1 MIGETVSHYRII
13 EKLGQGGMGVVYKA
27 EDTRL
32 RRPVALKFLSDALS
46 HDPFAVERFQREA
59 RAASGLSHPHISA
72 VYDVGEHKGRPFI
85 VMELLQGV
93 SLQQHIAAGGPLS
106 IDRIIDL
113 GIQLADALDAA
124 HQQHIVHR
132 DIKPGNIFVTARND
146 AKLLDFGLAKPPLD
160 AVAGSAG
167 PTEARLTDSG
177 AVLGTLAYMSP
188 EQVRGEGLD
197 SRTDLFSLG
206 AVLYEMSTGR
216 QAFPGA
222 TSGTVQDAILNRTPV
237 AAGRVNPDVPSRLE
251 EVINKA
257 LEKDRA
263 LRYQTASEIR
273 TDLLRLKRD
282 TGSAH
287 ARVESDS
294 PIRNKRPW
302 PPRYAALIAGL
313 LALGALIVA
322 GIRLGAPGATDPIDS
337 IAVLPF
343 TNSSANPD
351 SEYLSDGITESLI
364 NNLSQLP
371 ALRVTARSTVFRYK
385 GSQIDPQK
393 IGQDLRVRAVL
404 SGRVMQRGNTLIV
417 STELMD
423 VETGAQ
429 LWGRQYNRET
439 TDVFALQDEL
449 STDISEKLRLRLTR
463 EDRERLTRRYT
474 NDAAA
479 YQMYLRGRYHWNKRS
494 PEGLQTAIEYFNRAV
509 EADPAYA
516 LAYAGLADTYNLISF
531 FNIIQPREAMPQA
544 KAAAVKAL
552 QIDPNLAEAHI
563 SLGYSAYTFDWD
575 WNASTRHFDRALAL
589 NREAVMKSNSYPFY
603 LTVAGRH
610 DEAVRV
616 AKAAVESDPV
626 SASVSHTLVVQLA
639 LARRVDEA
647 IDESRRTIEIDPNF
661 AVAHDVLG
669 ILLAAK
675 GRYQE
680 ALAESQKAVAL
691 NPVSPM
697 FKAGLG
703 YVHAHLGQPDTAR
716 RIIGELTTVSGQRY
730 TPALAFALVH
740 LGLGERDQ
748 AIDWLEKAYEERYN
762 RLAYLRR
769 EPVWDPL
776 RRDPRF
782 QDLVRRIGL
791 PE

>member
-1 MIGETVSHYRII
+1 MIDETVSHYRII

-46 HDPFAVERFQREA
+46 QDLSAVERFQREA
-59 RAASGLSHPHISA
+59 RAASGLNHPHISA
-72 VYDVGEHKGRPFI
+72 VYDVGEHNGRPFI
-85 VMELLQGV
+85 VMELLQGA
-93 SLQQHIAAGGPLS
+93 SLQQQIAAGPLRT
-106 IDRIIDL
+106 DRIIEL
-113 GIQLADALDAA
+113 GIQLADALEVA

-132 DIKPGNIFVTARND
+132 DIKPGNIFVTARHE
-146 AKLLDFGLAKPPLD
+146 AKLLDFGLAKPALETI
-160 AVAGSAG
+160 AEGAA
-167 PTEARLTDSG
+167 PTEARLTGSG

-188 EQVRGEGLD
+188 EQVRGEALD
-197 SRTDLFSLG
+197 ARTDLFSLG
-206 AVLYEMSTGR
+206 AVLYEMATGR

-222 TSGTVQDAILNRTPV
+222 TSGTVQEAILNRSPV
-237 AAGRVNPDVPSRLE
+237 PAGRVNPDVPSRLE
-251 EVINKA
+251 DVINKA

-282 TGSAH
+282 TGSAP
-287 ARVESDS
+287 AAVESDS
-294 PIRNKRPW
+294 TIRRKRPW
-302 PPRYAALIAGL
+302 PHYAALIAGL
-313 LALGALIVA
+313 LALGVLIVA
-322 GIRLGAPGATDPIDS
+322 GIRIAGARGTSAIDS

-343 TNSSANPD
+343 ANSSANPD

-371 ALRVTARSTVFRYK
+371 TLRVIARSTVFRYK
-385 GSQIDPQK
+385 GQQTDPQK
-393 IGQDLRVRAVL
+393 VGQDLGVRAVL
-404 SGRVMQRGNTLIV
+404 SGRVMQRGSTLIV

-429 LWGRQYNRET
+429 LWGGQYNRER

-463 EDRERLTRRYT
+463 EDKERLTRRYT
-474 NDAAA
+474 DDATA
-479 YQMYLRGRYHWNKRS
+479 YQMYLRGRYHWNQRS
-494 PEGLQTAIEYFNRAV
+494 PEGLQRAVEYFNQAV
-509 EADPAYA
+509 AADPAYA
-516 LAYAGLADTYNLISF
+516 LAYAGLADTYNLMSF
-531 FNIIQPREAMPQA
+531 FNILRPREAMPQA

-552 QIDPNLAEAHI
+552 QIDPSLAEAHI

-575 WNASTRHFDRALAL
+575 WAASTRHFDRALAL

-610 DEAVRV
+610 EEAIRV

-639 LARRVDEA
+639 LAGRLDEA
-647 IDESRRTIEIDPNF
+647 IDESRRTIEIDPDF
-661 AVAHDVLG
+661 AVAHDVLAY
-669 ILLAAK
+669 LLVAK
-675 GRYQE
+675 GRHQE
-680 ALAESQKAVAL
+680 ALAESRKAVAL

-703 YVHAHLGQPDTAR
+703 YVHAQLGQPDAAR
-716 RIIGELTTVSGQRY
+716 QVIRELTTVSTLRY
-730 TPALAFALVH
+730 TPALAFAVVH
-740 LGLGERDQ
+740 LGLGEPDQ
-748 AIDWLEKAYEERYN
+748 ALDWLEKGYEERFI

-769 EPVWDPL
+769 EPVWDPV
-776 RRDPRF
+776 RGDPRF

>member
-1 MIGETVSHYRII
+1 MIDETVSHYRII
-13 EKLGQGGMGVVYKA
+13 DKLGEGGMGVVYKA

-46 HDPFAVERFQREA
+46 QDPFAVERFQREA
-59 RAASGLSHPHISA
+59 RAASGLNHPHISA
-72 VYDVGEHKGRPFI
+72 VYDVGEHQGRPFI

-93 SLQQHIAAGGPLS
+93 SLQQHLATGRPLS
-106 IDRIIDL
+106 TDRVIDL
-113 GIQLADALDAA
+113 GTQLADALDAA

-132 DIKPGNIFVTARND
+132 DIKPGNIFVTARNE
-146 AKLLDFGLAKPPLD
+146 AKLLDFGLAKPPRD

-188 EQVRGEGLD
+188 EQVRGEELD

-222 TSGTVQDAILNRTPV
+222 TSGTVQEAILNRTPA

-287 ARVESDS
+287 AGIESDS
-294 PIRNKRPW
+294 TIRKKRSW
-302 PPRYAALIAGL
+302 VHYAALMAGL
-313 LALGALIVA
+313 LAVGALIVT
-322 GIRLGAPGATDPIDS
+322 GIRMARPGGTDAIDS

-343 TNSSANPD
+343 ANSSANPD

-371 ALRVTARSTVFRYK
+371 TLRVIARSTVFRYK
-385 GSQIDPQK
+385 GQQTDPQK

-404 SGRVMQRGNTLIV
+404 SGRVMQRGDTLIV

-423 VETGAQ
+423 VVTGAQ

-449 STDISEKLRLRLTR
+449 STDISEKLQLRLTR
-463 EDRERLTRRYT
+463 EERQRLTRRYT
-474 NDAAA
+474 DDANA
-479 YQMYLRGRYHWNKRS
+479 YQMYLRGRYHWNQRS
-494 PEGLQTAIEYFNRAV
+494 PEGLQKAVDYFNQAV
-509 EADPAYA
+509 AADPAYA

-531 FNIIQPREAMPQA
+531 FNLLRPREAMPRA
-544 KAAAVKAL
+544 KAAAAKAL

-563 SLGYSAYTFDWD
+563 SLGYSAYMFDWD
-575 WNASTRHFDRALAL
+575 WEASTRHFDRALAL

-639 LARRVDEA
+639 LANRVDEA

-669 ILLAAK
+669 LLLATR
-675 GRYQE
+675 GRHQE
-680 ALAESQKAVAL
+680 ALAESRKAVAL
-691 NPVSPM
+691 NPISPM
-697 FKAGLG
+697 YKADLG
-703 YVHAHLGQPDTAR
+703 YTHAQLGERDAAR
-716 RIIGELTTVSGQRY
+716 RILGELAAVSGQRY
-730 TPALAFALVH
+730 TPALAFAVVH
-740 LGLGERDQ
+740 LGLGERDE

-776 RRDPRF
+776 RPDPRF

>member
-1 MIGETVSHYRII
+1 MIDETVSHYRII
-13 EKLGQGGMGVVYKA
+13 EKLGEGGMGVVYKA

-32 RRPVALKFLSDALS
+32 RRLVALKFLSEALS
-46 HDPFAVERFQREA
+46 QDPSAVERFQREA
-59 RAASGLSHPHISA
+59 RAASGLNHPHISA
-72 VYDVGEHKGRPFI
+72 VYDVGEHQGRPFI

-93 SLQQHIAAGGPLS
+93 SLQQHIATCRPLS
-106 IDRIIDL
+106 TDRIMDL

-124 HQQHIVHR
+124 HQQHIIHR
-132 DIKPGNIFVTARND
+132 DIKPGNIFVTARNE
-146 AKLLDFGLAKPPLD
+146 AKLLDFGLANPPLD
-160 AVAGSAG
+160 AAAGSAG

-188 EQVRGEGLD
+188 EQVRGEELD

-222 TSGTVQDAILNRTPV
+222 TSGTVQEAILNRTPA
-237 AAGRVNPDVPSRLE
+237 AAGRINPDVPSRLE

-294 PIRNKRPW
+294 AIRKKRPW
-302 PPRYAALIAGL
+302 SHYAALLAGL
-313 LALGALIVA
+313 LALGALAVA
-322 GIRLGAPGATDPIDS
+322 GIRMARPGGTDAIDS

-343 TNSSANPD
+343 ANSSANPD

-371 ALRVTARSTVFRYK
+371 ALRVIARSTVFRYK
-385 GSQIDPQK
+385 GQQTDPQK

-404 SGRVMQRGNTLIV
+404 SGRVMQRGDTLIV

-423 VETGAQ
+423 VVTGAQ
-429 LWGRQYNRET
+429 LWGGQYKRET

-449 STDISEKLRLRLTR
+449 STDISEKLQLRLTR
-463 EDRERLTRRYT
+463 EDRQRLTRRYT
-474 NDAAA
+474 DDATA
-479 YQMYLRGRYHWNKRS
+479 YQMYLRGRYHWNQRS
-494 PEGLQTAIEYFNRAV
+494 PEGLQKAVEYFNQAV
-509 EADPAYA
+509 SADPAYA

-531 FNIIQPREAMPQA
+531 FNLLQPREAMPQA
-544 KAAAVKAL
+544 KAAAAKAL
-552 QIDPNLAEAHI
+552 QIDPDLAEAHI

-575 WNASTRHFDRALAL
+575 WEASTRHFDRALAL

-616 AKAAVESDPV
+616 ARAAVESDPV

-639 LARRVDEA
+639 LAGRVDEA

-661 AVAHDVLG
+661 AVAHDVLAY
-669 ILLAAK
+669 LLVEK
-675 GRYQE
+675 GRHQE

-691 NPVSPM
+691 SPVSPM

-703 YVHAHLGQPDTAR
+703 YLYAQLGQSNAAR
-716 RIIGELTTVSGQRY
+716 QIIGELTAASRLRY
-730 TPALAFALVH
+730 TPALAFAVVH
-740 LGLGERDQ
+740 LGLGERDE
-748 AIDWLEKAYEERYN
+748 AIAWLEKAYEERYN
-762 RLAYLRR
+762 RLAYLRQ

-776 RRDPRF
+776 RPDPRF
-782 QDLVRRIGL
+782 QDLMRRIGL